1 METPEKNVQSEIKEN
16 GEQNTVAP
24 TVEPTAVPPTIVP
37 PASPYISPKK
47 ILQQQLLDAPST
59 PKDTVWMLVLW
70 IFGIFSANTLFT
82 GGLHGLWIPMTT
94 VGLYLIF
101 FAFFGRKKLRFTSE
115 TVSMLILIVLLSFGF
130 LLNEE
135 PITNKVTFLT
145 LLAAVPIHLML
156 CSGKSDLQKGSV
168 FALRQTLSCI
178 FPKTFSALKIPF
190 LKTAGGL
197 KKRGSGFIY
206 ALLGLLCTVPFV
218 LLFGFLF
225 ARGDDAFAQSL
236 DNLLQYI
243 GIFSVGKWIGA
254 VLVGTAAAIYLAA
267 LSFVLRDSEAE
278 AARQTHFN
286 GILPAQA
293 VSSFLAVL
301 IALEMYFG
309 GIQIKYLFLNL
320 GTLPEGET
328 YADYARS
335 GFFEIAAAT
344 LLTIFLIFLA
354 ALLVR
359 KKDGDNQIPLS
370 VRVLLTVFSGCVCL
384 MFASAYYRMFMYI
397 GACALTVKRV
407 AVCWLMAVFLLI
419 LFGVLVQIWRRNFP
433 LMRYVVFAVLLCVL
447 ALNSA
452 DLGYTVP
459 KYNVER
465 WKAQTQADAEIQ
477 LDMQY
482 LKSLLPAS
490 APALC
495 ALENTEYWN
504 GDLQHSLNMLES
516 DISSAPWQSKTA
528 DSLRA
533 ARICAELPDL
543 DSEKMR
549 SYSVEILFDESLENQ
564 VQCLNYILCA
574 NGTVLESGEISC
586 ADGIRFGGG
595 ESASHSIYLSKYN
608 LSEITPQD
616 IYIRYSVV
624 LQDGTSHEIPSEVEL
639 PREGSEKY
647 RLCKTAAGKY
657 WLSAVYAR

>member
-16 GEQNTVAP
+16 GEQNTAAPIAPPPVMPTANPVP
-24 TVEPTAVPPTIVP
+24 TVK
-37 PASPYISPKK
+37 S
-47 ILQQQLLDAPST
+47 LRQQLFDAPST

-101 FAFFGRKKLRFTSE
+101 FVFFGRKKLRINLE
-115 TVSMLILIVLLSFGF
+115 TVSMLILIVLLSAGF

-156 CSGKSDLQKGSV
+156 CSEKSDLRKGSV
-168 FALRQTLSCI
+168 SVLRQTLSCI
-178 FPKTFSALKIPF
+178 FPKTLSVLKIPF

-218 LLFGFLF
+218 LIFGFLF
-225 ARGDDAFAQSL
+225 ASGDDAFARSL
-236 DNLLQYI
+236 ENLLQYI

-301 IALEMYFG
+301 IAFEMYFG

-320 GTLPEGET
+320 GALPEGET

-344 LLTIFLIFLA
+344 LLTIFLIFFA

-359 KKDGDNQIPLS
+359 KKDGGNQIPLS

-419 LFGVLVQIWRRNFP
+419 LFGVLVQIWRRKFP
-433 LMRYVVFAVLLCVL
+433 LMRYVVFVVLLCVL

-465 WKAQTQADAEIQ
+465 WQAQTQADAEMQ
-477 LDMQY
+477 LDIQY

-504 GDLQHSLNMLES
+504 GDLQHSLKMLKS
-516 DISSAPWQSKTA
+516 DVSSAPWQSRTA

-533 ARICAELPDL
+533 ERICAELPDV
-543 DSEKMR
+543 DSEKLRM
-549 SYSVEILFDESLENQ
+549 YSVEILFDESLGNQ
-564 VQCLNYILCA
+564 VRCLNYVLYA
-574 NGTVLESGEISC
+574 NNAELESGEISC
-586 ADGIRFGGG
+586 ADGIRFSGE
-595 ESASHSIYLSKYN
+595 ESASHSIYLSKYD
-608 LSEITPQD
+608 LSKVEVKD

-624 LQDGTSHEIPSEVEL
+624 LQDGTSHEILPAIEL

-647 RLCKTAAGKY
+647 RLYRNVGGTY
-657 WLSAVYAR
+657 WFSAIYAR